1 MLKLLQLR
9 GEKSSN
15 CTGTS
20 KRKFKKF
27 NPQNPPPPQKKK
39 RKQKEREKEEQS
51 LSRGV

>member
-20 KRKFKKF
+20 KRKFNQF
-27 NPQNPPPPQKKK
+27 NLRIPPPLQKK